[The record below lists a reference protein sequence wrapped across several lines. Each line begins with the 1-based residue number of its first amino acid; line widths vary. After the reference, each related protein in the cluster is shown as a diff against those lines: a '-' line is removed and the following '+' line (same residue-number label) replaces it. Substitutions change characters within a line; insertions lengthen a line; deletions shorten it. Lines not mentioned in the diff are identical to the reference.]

1 MRRLSVMPDR
11 ARRLSAHLMPPTVR
25 VLVSALGA
33 SLLLST
39 CREDHGPAA
48 PTELKV
54 PILASVAPPGSV
66 TFVGAGDIS
75 LCSHHNDTSTAK
87 LLDTIPGTVF
97 VTGDNVGSPGDSATY
112 ANCYNP
118 TWGRHKTRTF
128 PVPGDAEYATAG
140 AAGYYGYFGAAA
152 GDPTKGYYSY
162 NLGAWHVIALNS
174 ATSMAAGSAQELWLK
189 ADLAANASQC
199 TVAYWHLPAFY
210 SGTSTVRS
218 AVLPLWNDLYA
229 ARADVVL
236 NSPPRNYER
245 FAPQTPAAVLDT
257 VGGIRQFIVGTGG
270 LGTWSFYTIAPNSLV
285 RAQVYG
291 VLKFTLSPGSYAWK
305 FIPIAGT
312 QFSDSG
318 SAACH
323 NSAPP
328 PPPPPPPPPTPAV
341 NAGPDR
347 STYPGVAANLSIAFS
362 DTGAT
367 DTPWSY
373 QILWG
378 DGGPPTGST
387 SSSAAPTYASHAD

>member
-25 VLVSALGA
+25 VLVSAPGA

-39 CREDHGPAA
+39 CREDHGPAS

-54 PILASVAPPGSV
+54 PIRASVAPSGSV
-66 TFVGAGDIS
+66 TFVRAGDIS

-236 NSPPRNYER
+236 NSHTRNYER

-270 LGTWSFYTIAPNSLV
+270 
-285 RAQVYG
+285 
-291 VLKFTLSPGSYAWK
+291 
-305 FIPIAGT
+305 
-312 QFSDSG
+312 
-318 SAACH
+318 
-323 NSAPP
+323 
-328 PPPPPPPPPTPAV
+328 
-341 NAGPDR
+341 AGPQAVLPLPPHPPLR
-347 STYPGVAANLSIAFS
+347 APGFS
-362 DTGAT
+362 H
-367 DTPWSY
+367 
-373 QILWG
+373 L
-378 DGGPPTGST
+378 
-387 SSSAAPTYASHAD
+387 

>member
-11 ARRLSAHLMPPTVR
+11 ARRLSARLMPPTVR

-33 SLLLST
+33 SLVLST

-118 TWGRHKTRTF
+118 TWGRQKARTF
-128 PVPGDAEYATAG
+128 PVPCDGEYATAG
-140 AAGYYGYFGAAA
+140 APGYYGYFGAAA

-162 NLGAWHVIALNS
+162 HLSAWHVIALNS
-174 ATSMAAGSAQELWLK
+174 ATSMAAGSAQELWLQ
-189 ADLAANASQC
+189 ADPAATTSQG
-199 TVAYWHLPAFY
+199 TLAYWPLPAVY

-236 NSPPRNYER
+236 NSHTRNYER

-257 VGGIRQFIVGTGG
+257 AGGIRQVIVGTGG
-270 LGTWSFYTIAPNSLV
+270 VCTTAVYTTAATHPV
-285 RAQVYG
+285 RDPKSTPLDSRPP
-291 VLKFTLSPGSYAWK
+291 LKSY
-305 FIPIAGT
+305 
-312 QFSDSG
+312 
-318 SAACH
+318 C
-323 NSAPP
+323 
-328 PPPPPPPPPTPAV
+328 
-341 NAGPDR
+341 R
-347 STYPGVAANLSIAFS
+347 
-362 DTGAT
+362 
-367 DTPWSY
+367 
-373 QILWG
+373 
-378 DGGPPTGST
+378 
-387 SSSAAPTYASHAD
+387 